1 MTIPVSPK
9 RTAFLAAAKERI
21 LVLDGAMGTMIQ
33 ALQYDEAA
41 FRGAR
46 FADFRRDVRG
56 NNDLLILTQ
65 PGAIE
70 EIHAAY
76 LRAGADIVATNTF
89 SSTSIAQADYDM
101 SDLAYELNLEGAKLA
116 RAAAERVAREDGKP
130 RFVAG
135 AIGPT
140 NRTASISPDVSNP
153 GYRAVTFDDLR
164 AAYGEQIKGLLDG
177 GADLL
182 LVETIF
188 DTLNA
193 KAALYAIAEITEE
206 RGIDVPVMVSGTI
219 TDKSGRLL
227 SGQLPEAFWNS
238 VRHAKPI
245 TIGFNCALGAED
257 LRAHIA
263 DIGRV
268 ADTLVCAY
276 PNAGLPNEFGQYDES
291 PDYMARLIGEFAAAG
306 LVNVVGGCC
315 GTTPEHISAIAAA
328 VSPHRPRIVPTIEP
342 RLRLSGLEPFA
353 LTPAIPFVNVGE
365 RTNVTG
371 SARFRKLITAG
382 DYTAALQVARDQV
395 ENGAQIIDVNMDEGL
410 LDSESAM
417 VTFLNLVAAEPDIAR
432 VPMMIDSS
440 KFHVI
445 EAGLKCVQGKP
456 VVNSISM
463 KEGEDKFIAEARIA
477 RRHGAAVVVMAFDE
491 KGQADTFARKTEI
504 CKRAYDI
511 LVNRVGFPAEDIIF
525 DPNIFAIATGIEE
538 HNNYGVD
545 FIEATRWIRQ
555 NLPHAHVSGGVSNLS
570 FSFRGNEPVRE
581 AMHSVFLY
589 HAIKAGM
596 DMGIVNAGQMIVYD
610 DIDPELRATCEDVI
624 LNRDAGASERLLALA
639 EKFRGKEKKSEAQ
652 DLAWREW
659 PVEKRLS
666 HALVHGITEY
676 IDADTEEARK
686 SASRPLDV
694 IEGPLMAG
702 MNVVG
707 DLFGDGKM
715 FLPQVV
721 KSARVMKQAVA
732 YLMPFMEEE
741 KARNTA
747 NGIAGDDRH
756 AAGKIVLA
764 TVKGDVHDIGK
775 NIVGIVLQC
784 NNFEVIDL
792 GVMVPAAK
800 IIETA
805 KRENADIVGLSGLI
819 TPSLDEMSFL
829 AGEMQREGLTVP
841 LLIGGATTSRVHTA
855 VKIDP
860 NYRSGPVVHVNDAS
874 RAVGVAAA
882 LLSADNRKAYAAEVR
897 AEYAKIS
904 SAHFRAQADKK
915 RLKLADARA
924 NAVPVDFART
934 PPKKPT
940 FLGTKSFRQYD
951 LAELVDYIDWTPF
964 FQTWEL
970 TGRFPAILDDP
981 KVGQVARSLYDDARK
996 MLDRI
1001 IAEQWFTAQAT
1012 IGFWPANAQGD
1023 DILVYADEAR
1033 KQPIATLHTLRQQLE
1048 KREGRY
1054 NAALSDFIAP
1064 ATSGVKDYI
1073 GGFVVTAGIGEDA
1086 VADRFKKAND
1096 DYSSILCK
1104 ALADR
1109 LAEAFA
1115 ERMHARIRREF
1126 WGYAPEES
1134 LSTEDI
1140 ILEKYDGIRPAPG
1153 YPAQPDHTEKATLF
1167 KLLDA
1172 ENSAGVKLTESFA
1185 MWPGSSVSGLYFSHP
1200 ESFYFGVGKIERDQ
1214 VEDYAARKQMTVA
1227 EVERWLAPILNYIP
1241 AQDQSAQDR
1250 AVRVAMPTP
1259 VPSSVTAANGAEA
1272 EELSSHPQGCT
1283 CAFHLAWRKKK
1294 VGVG

>member
-1 MTIPVSPK
+1 MTVPASPK
-9 RTAFLAAAKERI
+9 RTALTALARERI

-33 ALQYDEAA
+33 ALEYDEAG
-41 FRGAR
+41 FRGER
-46 FADFRRDVRG
+46 FKDFHRDLRG

-65 PGAIE
+65 PKAIE
-70 EIHAAY
+70 DIHADY

-89 SSTSIAQADYDM
+89 SSTSIAQADYDL
-101 SDLAYELNLEGAKLA
+101 SSIAYEMNCEGAKLA
-116 RAAAERVAREDGKP
+116 RAAAERVTAEDGKP

-140 NRTASISPDVSNP
+140 NRTASISPDVSSP
-153 GYRAVTFDDLR
+153 GFRAVTFDDLR
-164 AAYGEQIKGLLDG
+164 AAYGEQINGLLDG

-182 LVETIF
+182 LLETIF

-193 KAALYAIAEITEE
+193 KAALYAIAEIIEA
-206 RGIDVPVMVSGTI
+206 RGIDVPVMISGTI

-238 VRHAKPI
+238 VRHAGPI

-276 PNAGLPNEFGQYDES
+276 PNAGLPNEFGGYDES
-291 PDYMARLIGEFAAAG
+291 PEFMAGLIGEFASSG
-306 LVNVVGGCC
+306 LVNIVGGCC
-315 GTTPEHISAIAAA
+315 GTTPDHIAAITAA
-328 VSPHRPRIVPTIEP
+328 VAPHKPRAIPQIEP
-342 RLRLSGLEPFA
+342 RLRLSGLEPFE

-371 SARFRKLITAG
+371 SAKFRKLITAG
-382 DYTAALQVARDQV
+382 DYTAALAVARDQV

-410 LDSESAM
+410 LDSEAAM

-432 VPMMIDSS
+432 VPVMVDSS
-440 KFHVI
+440 KFAVI

-463 KEGEDKFIAEARIA
+463 KEGEEKFIHEATIA

-491 KGQADTFARKTEI
+491 AGQADTFARKTEI

-511 LVNRVGFPAEDIIF
+511 LVNRLDFPPEDIIF
-525 DPNIFAIATGIEE
+525 DPNIFAIATGLEE

-555 NLPHAHVSGGVSNLS
+555 NLPHAHISGGVSNLS

-589 HAIKAGM
+589 HAIHAGM

-610 DIDPELRATCEDVI
+610 DIDPELRQVCEDVI
-624 LNRDAGASERLLALA
+624 LNRDPGASERLLQLA
-639 EKFRGKEKKSEAQ
+639 EKFRGKEKQSKEQ
-652 DLAWREW
+652 DLAWRDW
-659 PVEKRLS
+659 PVDKRLS
-666 HALVHGITEY
+666 HALVHGITEF
-676 IDADTEEARK
+676 IEADTEDARK
-686 SASRPLDV
+686 LAERPLNV

-702 MNVVG
+702 MNIVG

-732 YLMPFMEEE
+732 YLLPFMEAE
-741 KARNTA
+741 KARNLA
-747 NGIAGDDRH
+747 AGIAGDGRSS
-756 AAGKIVLA
+756 AGKIVMA

-805 KRENADIVGLSGLI
+805 RSEGADIIGLSGLI

-829 AGEMQREGLTVP
+829 AGELERQGLKVP

-860 NYRSGPVVHVNDAS
+860 KYTGGPVVHVNDAS
-874 RAVGVAAA
+874 RAVGVASA
-882 LLSADNRKAYAAEVR
+882 LLSPERREAYAAEVR
-897 AEYAKIS
+897 ADYAKIS
-904 SAHFRAQADKK
+904 AAHFRAQADKK
-915 RLKLADARA
+915 RLKLKDARA
-924 NAVPVDFART
+924 NAVTIDFAKA
-934 PPKKPT
+934 PPKKPA
-940 FLGTKSFRQYD
+940 FLGIKSFRDYD
-951 LAELVDYIDWTPF
+951 LAELADYIDWTPF

-970 TGRFPAILDDP
+970 TGRYPAILDDP
-981 KVGQVARSLYDDARK
+981 KVGEVARSLYDDARK
-996 MLDRI
+996 MLDLI
-1001 IAEQWFTAQAT
+1001 VKQNWFKAQAT
-1012 IGFWPANAQGD
+1012 IGFWPANADGD
-1023 DILVYADEAR
+1023 DIVVYADDSR
-1033 KQPIATLHTLRQQLE
+1033 KQKIATFHTLRQQLE
-1048 KREGRY
+1048 KREGRF

-1064 ATSGVKDYI
+1064 AASGVPDYI
-1073 GGFVVTAGIGEDA
+1073 GAFVVTAGIGEDV
-1086 VADRFKKAND
+1086 VADRFKNAND

-1115 ERMHARIRREF
+1115 ERMHARVRREF
-1126 WGYAPEES
+1126 WNYAPDETLTPEQ
-1134 LSTEDI
+1134 L
-1140 ILEKYDGIRPAPG
+1140 ILEQYHGIRPAPG

-1167 KLLDA
+1167 RLLDA
-1172 ENSAGVKLTESFA
+1172 EATAGVKLTESFA
-1185 MWPGSSVSGLYFSHP
+1185 MWPGSSVSGLYLSHP

-1214 VEDYAARKQMTVA
+1214 VEDYAARKRWSVA
-1227 EVERWLAPILNYIP
+1227 ETERWLAPVLNYIP
-1241 AQDQSAQDR
+1241 ANE
-1250 AVRVAMPTP
+1250 AMPTLAP
-1259 VPSSVTAANGAEA
+1259 TASIPEPANDVAKEMA
-1272 EELSSHPQGCT
+1272 NHPPGCT
-1283 CAFHLAWRKKK
+1283 CAVHLAYRKKAARA
-1294 VGVG
+1294 G

>member
-1 MTIPVSPK
+1 MTAPVSPK
-9 RTAFLAAAKERI
+9 RTALLAAARDRI

-33 ALQYDEAA
+33 ALEYDEAA
-41 FRGAR
+41 FRGER
-46 FADFRRDVRG
+46 FKNFHRDVRG

-65 PGAIE
+65 PKAIE
-70 EIHAAY
+70 DIHAAY

-89 SSTSIAQADYDM
+89 SSTSIAQADYEM
-101 SDLAYELNLEGAKLA
+101 SDLAYELNRDGARLA
-116 RAAAERVAREDGKP
+116 RAAAARVSAEDGKE

-135 AIGPT
+135 ALGPT
-140 NRTASISPDVSNP
+140 NRTASISPEVSNP
-153 GYRAVTFDDLR
+153 GFRAVTFDDLR

-182 LVETIF
+182 LLETIF

-193 KAALYAIAEITEE
+193 KAALYAIAEITEA
-206 RGIDVPVMVSGTI
+206 RGIDVPVMISGTI

-238 VRHAKPI
+238 VRHARPI

-257 LRAHIA
+257 LRGHID

-268 ADTLVCAY
+268 ADALVCAY

-291 PDYMARLIGEFAAAG
+291 PEYMARLIGEFAQSG

-315 GTTPEHISAIAAA
+315 GTTPDHISAIAAA
-328 VSPHRPRIVPTIEP
+328 VAPHKPRAIPAMEP
-342 RLRLSGLEPFA
+342 RLRLSGLEPFE
-353 LTPAIPFVNVGE
+353 LTAAIPFVNIGE

-410 LDSESAM
+410 LDSEKAM

-432 VPMMIDSS
+432 VPVMIDSS
-440 KFHVI
+440 KFAVI

-463 KEGEDKFIAEARIA
+463 KEGEEKFIHEARIA

-491 KGQADTFARKTEI
+491 AGQADTFARKTEI

-511 LVNRVGFPAEDIIF
+511 LVKQLDFPPEDIIF
-525 DPNIFAIATGIEE
+525 DPNIFAIATGLEE

-555 NLPHAHVSGGVSNLS
+555 NLPHAHISGGVSNLS

-589 HAIKAGM
+589 YAIHAGM

-610 DIDPELRATCEDVI
+610 DIDPELRQVCEDVI
-624 LNRDAGASERLLALA
+624 LNRDAGASERLLQLA
-639 EKFRGKEKKSEAQ
+639 EKFRGKEKQTKEQ

-659 PVEKRLS
+659 PVDKRLS
-666 HALVHGITEY
+666 HALVHGITEF
-676 IDADTEEARK
+676 IETDTEDARK
-686 SASRPLDV
+686 LAERPLNV

-702 MNVVG
+702 MNIVG

-741 KARNTA
+741 KARNLA
-747 NGIAGDDRH
+747 NGIAGDGRSS
-756 AAGKIVLA
+756 AGKIVLA

-792 GVMVPAAK
+792 GVMVPATR

-805 KRENADIVGLSGLI
+805 RSEGADIIGLSGLI
-819 TPSLDEMSFL
+819 TPSLDEMSHL
-829 AGEMQREGLTVP
+829 ASELERQGMSVP

-874 RAVGVAAA
+874 RAVGVASA
-882 LLSADNRKAYAAEVR
+882 LVSPERRGAYAAEVR
-897 AEYAKIS
+897 ADYAKIS
-904 SAHFRAQADKK
+904 AAHFRAQADKK

-924 NAVPVDFART
+924 NAVSIDFAKT
-934 PPKKPT
+934 PPTKPA
-940 FLGTKSFRQYD
+940 FIGIRSFADYD
-951 LAELVDYIDWTPF
+951 LAELGQYIDWTPF

-981 KVGQVARSLYDDARK
+981 KIGEVARSLYADARK
-996 MLDRI
+996 MLDLI
-1001 IAEQWFTAQAT
+1001 IEQNWFKAQAT
-1012 IGFWPANAQGD
+1012 IGFWPANARGD
-1023 DILVYADEAR
+1023 DIVVYADDSR
-1033 KQPIATLHTLRQQLE
+1033 KKEIATFHTLRQQLE
-1048 KREGRY
+1048 KREGRF

-1064 ATSGVKDYI
+1064 GSSAVPDYI
-1073 GGFVVTAGIGEDA
+1073 GAFVVTAGIGEDV
-1086 VADRFKKAND
+1086 VADRFKNAND

-1115 ERMHARIRREF
+1115 ERMHARVRREF
-1126 WGYAPEES
+1126 WGYAPDET
-1134 LSTEDI
+1134 LTPEDL
-1140 ILEKYDGIRPAPG
+1140 ILEKYRGIRPAPG

-1167 KLLDA
+1167 ALLDA
-1172 ENSAGVKLTESFA
+1172 ENSAGVTLTESYA

-1214 VEDYAARKQMTVA
+1214 VEDYAGRKGWSVA
-1227 EVERWLAPILNYIP
+1227 EAERWLAPVLNYIP
-1241 AQDQSAQDR
+1241 AQDRKVQDR
-1250 AVRVAMPTP
+1250 SVNQAMSTPATTAPANDMVPTDVA
-1259 VPSSVTAANGAEA
+1259 
-1272 EELSSHPQGCT
+1272 SHPPGCN
-1283 CAFHLAWRKKK
+1283 CAVHLAYRKKAARA
-1294 VGVG
+1294 G